1 MPETCCAYAH
11 YNDRSGEKHK
21 EVIIAEIY
29 GNPDAKP
36 AIRFHLEFRLELVF
50 IQGLLSLDQE
60 CKRLNP
66 RALG

>member
-1 MPETCCAYAH
+1 MPETCCAYAI
-11 YNDRSGEKHK
+11 YNDWSGGKHK

-29 GNPDAKP
+29 GAPDAKP
-36 AIRFHLEFRLELVF
+36 VIGFYLEFRLELVF

-66 RALG
+66 RALR